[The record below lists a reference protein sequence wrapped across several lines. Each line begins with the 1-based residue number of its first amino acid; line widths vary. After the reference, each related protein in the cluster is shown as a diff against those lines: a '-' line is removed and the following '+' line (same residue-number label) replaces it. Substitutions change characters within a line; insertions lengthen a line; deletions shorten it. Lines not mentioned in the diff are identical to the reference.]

1 MGPRKSLAGAQTMV
15 TSESD
20 EDAELFD
27 TECLKLMD
35 EYFYGVR
42 IFPGQDPGHVYVG
55 YVTTQYHFHSNAF
68 SQAKVRRVTIAG
80 IDEFD
85 TEVERYI

>member
-1 MGPRKSLAGAQTMV
+1 MGPRKSVAGAQIIMADN
-15 TSESD
+15 D

-27 TECLKLMD
+27 MECLKLMD

-55 YVTTQYHFHSNAF
+55 YVTTQYHIHSTAF
-68 SQAKVRRVTIAG
+68 SQEKVRKVTIAG

-85 TEVERYI
+85 SEVEK